1 VTTASERPAVLVT
14 GAATGIGATC
24 VRRFARLGYDIAL
37 NFRTRADDAKASADA
52 CRAAGAEVLLVQGDV
67 ADNATCRRM
76 VDKMLGRFG
85 RLDVLVNN
93 AGTTRVVD
101 RRDLDGLS
109 TADFERI
116 LAVNLIG
123 AFQMVR
129 ASAKA
134 LGAAAEGAVVNVS
147 SHSGFS
153 GYGSSL
159 AYAASKGALN
169 TLTLGLARSLAPS
182 VRVNAVCPGFV
193 DTDWVR
199 RSMDETRFA
208 RFREGLRDH
217 APLRRLVSPEDV
229 ADAVAWL
236 ATGARSITGQLL
248 VIDAGMHLNVT
259 EPLAAD
265 EQPLEGEGR

>member
-1 VTTASERPAVLVT
+1 VTAATERPAVLVT
-14 GAATGIGATC
+14 GAATGIGAAC
-24 VRRFARLGYDIAL
+24 VRRFAELGYDIAL
-37 NFRTRADDAKASADA
+37 NFRARADEAEASADA

-67 ADNATCRRM
+67 ADDATCRRM
-76 VDKMLGRFG
+76 VDKTLGRFG
-85 RLDVLVNN
+85 RLDALVNN

-101 RRDLDGLS
+101 RRDLDGLFVP
-109 TADFERI
+109 DFERI

-134 LGAAAEGAVVNVS
+134 LDVAQGAIINVS

-159 AYAASKGALN
+159 AYGASKGALN
-169 TLTLGLARSLAPS
+169 TLTLGLARALAPS

-199 RSMDETRFA
+199 RSMDEARFA
-208 RFREGLRDH
+208 RLRERLRDH

-229 ADAVAWL
+229 ADAVVWL
-236 ATGARSITGQLL
+236 ATGARALTGQLL

-265 EQPLEGEGR
+265 EEPLGDRR

>member
-1 VTTASERPAVLVT
+1 MIAAPERPAVLVT
-14 GAATGIGATC
+14 GAATGIGAAC
-24 VRRFARLGYDIAL
+24 VRRFAELGYDIAL
-37 NFRTRADDAKASADA
+37 NFRTRVDDAEASADA

-67 ADNATCRRM
+67 ADDTTCRRM
-76 VDKMLGRFG
+76 VDETLGRFG

-109 TADFERI
+109 APDFERI

-123 AFQMVR
+123 AFQMAR

-134 LGAAAEGAVVNVS
+134 LGMAGGAVVNVS

-208 RFREGLRDH
+208 RFREGLRDR
-217 APLRRLVSPEDV
+217 APLRRLVCAEDV

-236 ATGARSITGQLL
+236 AAGARALTGQLL

-259 EPLAAD
+259 EPLAPD
-265 EQPLEGEGR
+265 EEPRGGEGR